1 MSPETL
7 QISGNQTIFR
17 NFSLPYNATVLVRIG
32 QEVDAGEVIAE
43 IKMPARYQIFDVI
56 NHFKINPQHIDR
68 YLERLVGEPVKK
80 GDVIAQKSGVIA
92 RIFRAPEDGMV
103 VSIRNGKI
111 TLALGE
117 KVLQV
122 RATFPG
128 TVVEV
133 LPERGAV
140 VAAQGALLQGEWGN
154 GLNTSG
160 ELILLSQHEDSVKQS
175 KDNET
180 IAGKI
185 AVVEHCAN
193 LEELKQLAKQG
204 PAGLIFSSV
213 MPAVLPAVENAPFPI
228 MLLAGF
234 GEFPLD
240 ALTSQLLKQMEGEK
254 VYLNAHRADAME
266 GIRPEI
272 ILPGMAQVTTG
283 LFSTREELEVGKS
296 VRLLG
301 KPYTGGTGKVIE
313 LPEVEE
319 MFASG
324 LVMPAVVVERE
335 DGQII
340 RVPRENIEVIVE

>member
-17 NFSLPYNATVLVRIG
+17 TFSLPYSATVLVRIG

-43 IKMPARYQIFDVI
+43 IKMPGRYQVFDVI
-56 NHFKINPQHIDR
+56 NHFKINHKYIDH

-80 GDVIAQKSGVIA
+80 GDVIAQKSGLLA

-103 VSIRNGKI
+103 ISIRNGKI

-128 TVVEV
+128 TVVEI

-140 VAAQGALLQGEWGN
+140 VAAQGTLLQGVWGN

-160 ELILLSQHEDSVKQS
+160 ELVFLFQNEDYVKQG
-175 KDNET
+175 KDNEA

-193 LEELKQLAKQG
+193 LEELKRLAKQA
-204 PAGLIFSSV
+204 PAGLVFGSV
-213 MPAVLPAVENAPFPI
+213 MPEVLPELESAPIPI
-228 MLLAGF
+228 MILAGF

-240 ALTSQLLKQMEGEK
+240 ALTLQLLRQMEGEK
-254 VYLNAHRADAME
+254 VYLNAHQADAME
-266 GIRPEI
+266 GVQPEI
-272 ILPGMAQVTTG
+272 IWPGMAQVTTG
-283 LFSTREELEVGKS
+283 LFSTQEELEIGKS

-301 KPYTGGTGKVIE
+301 KPYTGSIGKVIE
-313 LPEVEE
+313 LPEQEE

-324 LVMPAVVVERE
+324 LVMPAVVVERD
-335 DGQII
+335 DGQVI
-340 RVPRENIEVIVE
+340 RVPRENVEVIVE